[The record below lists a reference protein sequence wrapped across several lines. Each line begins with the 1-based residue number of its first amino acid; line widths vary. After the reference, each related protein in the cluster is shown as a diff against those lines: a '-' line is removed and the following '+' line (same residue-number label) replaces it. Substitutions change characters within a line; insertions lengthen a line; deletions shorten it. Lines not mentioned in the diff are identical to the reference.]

1 MATGKIKFVAIL
13 AGLIVAGGLLSAASK
28 AASEHNSKPV
38 LPASGQMQSADSNS
52 QPSYNEFGIAGRW
65 EFFYKMLLSI
75 LVVIG
80 LGIAVVYVSK
90 KIMPR
95 ITNLPGKQIRIV
107 ETTHLGPRK
116 GIHLVQVGTRRLLIA
131 STDETI
137 TMLAEV
143 TDSGPNFAAEL
154 EKRS

>member
-52 QPSYNEFGIAGRW
+52 QPSYNEFGVTGGR

-107 ETTHLGPRK
+107 ETAHLGPRK

>member
-1 MATGKIKFVAIL
+1 MATSKIKFVAIL
-13 AGLIVAGGLLSAASK
+13 AGLALAGGLLSAASK

-38 LPASGQMQSADSNS
+38 IPASGQMQSADSNS
-52 QPSYNEFGIAGRW
+52 QSSYNEFGIAGGR

-75 LVVIG
+75 AVVTG
-80 LGIAVVYVSK
+80 LGIALVYVSK

-116 GIHLVQVGTRRLLIA
+116 GIHLIQVGTRRLLIA
-131 STDETI
+131 STGETI

>member
-1 MATGKIKFVAIL
+1 
-13 AGLIVAGGLLSAASK
+13 
-28 AASEHNSKPV
+28 
-38 LPASGQMQSADSNS
+38 
-52 QPSYNEFGIAGRW
+52 
-65 EFFYKMLLSI
+65 
-75 LVVIG
+75 
-80 LGIAVVYVSK
+80 
-90 KIMPR
+90 
-95 ITNLPGKQIRIV
+95 V

-116 GIHLVQVGTRRLLIA
+116 GIHLIQVGTRRLLIA

>member
-1 MATGKIKFVAIL
+1 MVTGKIKFVAIL
-13 AGLIVAGGLLSAASK
+13 AGLIVAGGLLSTANK
-28 AASEHNSKPV
+28 AAAERNSKPV

-52 QPSYNEFGIAGRW
+52 QSSYNEFGIAGGR

-75 LVVIG
+75 VVVIG
-80 LGIAVVYVSK
+80 LGIAVVYASK

-107 ETTHLGPRK
+107 ETARLGPRK
-116 GIHLVQVGTRRLLIA
+116 VMHLIQVGTRRLLIA